1 MSIKEE
7 WALTEESLQKF
18 TGSMGQLLSMI
29 RPQISARILDGPGWE
44 RLLERAGEVPGTFAA
59 FPFGFEIP
67 LHDPALR
74 ADFGV
79 SLVGDSLTAAQYQE
93 RNRSGKADASTAR
106 LAWLLDKTDR
116 KDSPLRRAAGRK
128 MLLEYDIDPDPD
140 GERPDPGVFLYP
152 VDGMLAGGG
161 GQLEE
166 LGTIHDALV
175 HAGGWSPVAAER
187 RHLERV
193 YGILTPDT
201 SLRAFGTFPSR
212 RRTVRI
218 AATGFRRSPNVSAY
232 LRETG
237 WPGNPST
244 VGELV
249 SFFGDRKAFA
259 YLGVHFDITA
269 DGVGPKLRLSFF
281 AQEREWL
288 KDIESWTAVIEGIG
302 AQGCAVPRKLEE
314 LARWSTGSTML
325 FAPTG
330 PMMLVRGIHHVKL
343 MISGDRIEQ
352 VKAYVFF
359 LMMRHLPNVGAARS
373 QAEAG
378 QTGTEAVR
386 RHPR

>member
-7 WALTEESLQKF
+7 WALTEESLQKVA
-18 TGSMGQLLSMI
+18 GSMGHLLTLI
-29 RPQISARILDGPGWE
+29 RPQISARILDGTGWE
-44 RLLERAGEVPGTFAA
+44 RLLDRAGEVPGTFAA
-59 FPFGFEIP
+59 FPFGFEVP
-67 LHDPALR
+67 LQDPALR

-79 SLVGDSLTAAQYQE
+79 SLVGDSLTAAHYQE
-93 RNRSGKADASTAR
+93 RNRSGKTDTSTAR
-106 LAWLLDKTDR
+106 LAWLLDETDR
-116 KDSPLRRAAGRK
+116 EESPLRRAAGRK
-128 MLLEYDIDPDPD
+128 MLLEYDIDPGPD
-140 GERPDPGVFLYP
+140 GGRPDPGVFLYP
-152 VDGMLAGGG
+152 VEGMLVGGG
-161 GQLEE
+161 GQLAE

-212 RRTVRI
+212 RRTMRI
-218 AATGFRRSPNVSAY
+218 AATGFRKAQKVAAY
-232 LRETG
+232 LREAG
-237 WPGNPST
+237 WQGTPST
-244 VGELV
+244 VGDLV

-259 YLGVHFDITA
+259 YLGIHFDITA
-269 DGVGPKLRLSFF
+269 DGVGPKLGLSFF

-288 KDIESWTAVIEGIG
+288 KDIESWTAVIDGIG
-302 AQGCAVPRKLEE
+302 AQGCAVRGKLEE

-343 MISGDRIEQ
+343 VISGDGIEQ

-359 LMMRHLPNVGAARS
+359 LMMRPRPNAGAANG
-373 QAEAG
+373 QAAAHR
-378 QTGTEAVR
+378 TEIQE
-386 RHPR
+386 